1 MNNEQL
7 QKGIVLKEKIEKE
20 NAKQTELIN
29 NYKAR
34 MKNGVCLS
42 FGVDGR
48 SNYYSIDDE
57 TVNQIFNLVNNSL
70 CKKITALETEFAKL

>member
-7 QKGIVLKEKIEKE
+7 QKGIELKEKIEKA
-20 NAKQTELIN
+20 NTKQTELIS
-29 NYKAR
+29 NYKAKT
-34 MKNGVCLS
+34 KNGIYLS
-42 FGVDGR
+42 FDGR
-48 SNYYSIDDE
+48 QSYYSIDDE

>member
-1 MNNEQL
+1 MNIEQL
-7 QKGIVLKEKIEKE
+7 QKGIELKEKIERE
-20 NAKQTELIN
+20 NAKQTGLIN
-29 NYKAR
+29 DYKAR
-34 MKNGVCLS
+34 IKSGIYLS
-42 FGVDGR
+42 FGDNR